1 MIINIKGKN
10 FRGYNETDN
19 NLELIFSDFKYGKV
33 SVREYNKE
41 LKRRYPNAKIITNDD
56 VNFAFSIPDE
66 KIERL
71 LSFLV
76 ELDCS
81 DEE

>member
-1 MIINIKGKN
+1 MEVKK
-10 FRGYNETDN
+10 
-19 NLELIFSDFKYGKV
+19 
-33 SVREYNKE
+33 
-41 LKRRYPNAKIITNDD
+41 RYPNAKIITNDD
-56 VNFAFSIPDE
+56 VNFTFTISDE

>member
-41 LKRRYPNAKIITNDD
+41 LKKRYPNAKIITNDD
-56 VNFAFSIPDE
+56 VNFAFAIPDE

>member
-19 NLELIFSDFKYGKV
+19 NLELIFTDFKYGKV

-41 LKRRYPNAKIITNDD
+41 LKKRYPNAKIITNDD

>member
-1 MIINIKGKN
+1 MIININGKN

-41 LKRRYPNAKIITNDD
+41 LKKRYPNAKIITNDD

>member
-19 NLELIFSDFKYGKV
+19 NLELIFTDFKYGKV

-41 LKRRYPNAKIITNDD
+41 LKKRYPNAQIITNDD

>member
-19 NLELIFSDFKYGKV
+19 NLELIFTEFKYGKV

-41 LKRRYPNAKIITNDD
+41 LKKRYPNVKIITNDD
-56 VNFAFSIPDE
+56 VNFAFVIPDE

>member
-19 NLELIFSDFKYGKV
+19 NLELIFTEFKYGKV

-41 LKRRYPNAKIITNDD
+41 LKKRYPNVKIITNDD

-76 ELDCS
+76 ELDCY

>member
-1 MIINIKGKN
+1 MIIKIKGKN
-10 FRGYNETDN
+10 FRGYNKTDN
-19 NLELIFSDFKYGKV
+19 NFELIFTDFKSGKV

-41 LKRRYPNAKIITNDD
+41 LKKRYPNVNIITNDD
-56 VNFAFSIPDE
+56 VNLAFSIPDE

-76 ELDCS
+76 DLDCS

>member
-1 MIINIKGKN
+1 MIINIKGKS

-19 NLELIFSDFKYGKV
+19 NLELIFTDFKYGKV

-41 LKRRYPNAKIITNDD
+41 LKKRYPNAKIITNDD

>member
-10 FRGYNETDN
+10 FRWYNETDN
-19 NLELIFSDFKYGKV
+19 NLELIFTDFKYGKV

-41 LKRRYPNAKIITNDD
+41 LKKRYPNAKIITNDD

>member
-41 LKRRYPNAKIITNDD
+41 LKKRYPNAKIITNDD

-81 DEE
+81 VEE

>member
-1 MIINIKGKN
+1 MVINIKGKN

-19 NLELIFSDFKYGKV
+19 NLELIFTDFKYGKV

-41 LKRRYPNAKIITNDD
+41 LKKRYPNVKIITNDD
-56 VNFAFSIPDE
+56 VNFPFTIPDE

>member
-41 LKRRYPNAKIITNDD
+41 LKKRYPNVKIITNDD

>member
-33 SVREYNKE
+33 SVSEYNKE
-41 LKRRYPNAKIITNDD
+41 LKKRYPNAKIITNDD
-56 VNFAFSIPDE
+56 VNFTFSIPDE

>member
-1 MIINIKGKN
+1 MIITIKGKN

-41 LKRRYPNAKIITNDD
+41 LKKRYPNAKIITNDD

>member
-1 MIINIKGKN
+1 MVINIKGKN

-19 NLELIFSDFKYGKV
+19 NLELIFTDFKYGKV

-41 LKRRYPNAKIITNDD
+41 LKKRYPNAKIITNDD

>member
-19 NLELIFSDFKYGKV
+19 NLELIFTDFKYGKV

-41 LKRRYPNAKIITNDD
+41 LKNRYPNAKIITNDD

>member
-10 FRGYNETDN
+10 FRGYTETDN

-41 LKRRYPNAKIITNDD
+41 LKKRYPNAKIITNDD

>member
-1 MIINIKGKN
+1 MTINIKGKN

-19 NLELIFSDFKYGKV
+19 NLELIFTDFKYGKV

-41 LKRRYPNAKIITNDD
+41 LKKRYPNAKIITNDD

>member
-19 NLELIFSDFKYGKV
+19 NLELIFTDFKYGKV
-33 SVREYNKE
+33 RVREYNKE
-41 LKRRYPNAKIITNDD
+41 LKKRYPNAKIITNDD

>member
-41 LKRRYPNAKIITNDD
+41 LKKRYPNAKIITNDD
-56 VNFAFSIPDE
+56 VNFAFSISDE

>member
-19 NLELIFSDFKYGKV
+19 NLELIFTDFKYGKV

-41 LKRRYPNAKIITNDD
+41 LKKRYPNAKIITNDD

-81 DEE
+81 DE

>member
-19 NLELIFSDFKYGKV
+19 NLELIFTDFKYGKV
-33 SVREYNKE
+33 SAREYNKE
-41 LKRRYPNAKIITNDD
+41 LKKRYPNAKIITNDD

-71 LSFLV
+71 VSFLV

>member
-19 NLELIFSDFKYGKV
+19 NLELIFTDFKYGKV

-41 LKRRYPNAKIITNDD
+41 LKKRYPNAKIITNDD

-76 ELDCS
+76 ELDCF

>member
-19 NLELIFSDFKYGKV
+19 NLELIFTDFKYGKV

-41 LKRRYPNAKIITNDD
+41 LKKRYPNAKIITNDD

-81 DEE
+81 DDE

>member
-33 SVREYNKE
+33 SVRECNKE
-41 LKRRYPNAKIITNDD
+41 LKKRYPNAKIITNDD

-76 ELDCS
+76 DLDCS

>member
-1 MIINIKGKN
+1 MIINIKGKK

-19 NLELIFSDFKYGKV
+19 NLELIFTDFKYGKV

-41 LKRRYPNAKIITNDD
+41 LKKRYPNAKIITNDD

>member
-19 NLELIFSDFKYGKV
+19 NLELIFTDFKYGKV

-41 LKRRYPNAKIITNDD
+41 LKKRYPNAKIITNDD

-81 DEE
+81 DED

>member
-19 NLELIFSDFKYGKV
+19 NLELIFTDFNYEKV

-41 LKRRYPNAKIITNDD
+41 LKKRYPNAKIITNDD

>member
-19 NLELIFSDFKYGKV
+19 NLELIFTDFKYGKV
-33 SVREYNKE
+33 NVREYNKE
-41 LKRRYPNAKIITNDD
+41 LKKRYPNAKIITNDD

>member
-1 MIINIKGKN
+1 MFINIKGKN

-19 NLELIFSDFKYGKV
+19 NLELIFTDFKYGKV

-41 LKRRYPNAKIITNDD
+41 LKKRYPNVKIITNDD
-56 VNFAFSIPDE
+56 VNFTFSIPDE

>member
-10 FRGYNETDN
+10 FRGYKETDN
-19 NLELIFSDFKYGKV
+19 NLELIFTDFKYGKV

-41 LKRRYPNAKIITNDD
+41 LKKRYPNAKIITNDD

>member
-41 LKRRYPNAKIITNDD
+41 LKKRYPNAKIITNDD

-81 DEE
+81 DAE

>member
-1 MIINIKGKN
+1 MNINIKGKN

-19 NLELIFSDFKYGKV
+19 NLELIFTDFKYGKV

-41 LKRRYPNAKIITNDD
+41 LKKRYPNAKIITNDD

-81 DEE
+81 EEE

>member
-33 SVREYNKE
+33 SAREYNKE
-41 LKRRYPNAKIITNDD
+41 LKKRYPNAKIITNDD

-81 DEE
+81 AEE

>member
-19 NLELIFSDFKYGKV
+19 NLELIFTDFKYGKV

-41 LKRRYPNAKIITNDD
+41 LKKRYPNAKIITNDD

-81 DEE
+81 DGE

>member
-19 NLELIFSDFKYGKV
+19 NLELIFTDFKYGKV

-41 LKRRYPNAKIITNDD
+41 LKKRYPNAKIITNDD

-76 ELDCS
+76 ELDCP

>member
-41 LKRRYPNAKIITNDD
+41 LKKRYPNAKIITNDD

-66 KIERL
+66 KKERL

-81 DEE
+81 DAE